1 MVKRYGA
8 TNDKTVDAQ
17 ILVIV
22 KWYKKVTHAHIQGLG
37 SREALDKQ
45 VEVVNTYACY

>member
-8 TNDKTVDAQ
+8 TDDKTGDAQ
-17 ILVIV
+17 ILV
-22 KWYKKVTHAHIQGLG
+22 KWYKKVTHAHIHGLG

-45 VEVVNTYACY
+45 VEVVNTYAGY